1 MTTRRVTTL
10 GVALAFAASLRAQT
24 QANSARGN
32 FFARAIERAGCDA
45 TPEPALAP
53 RRFTFPR
60 DDGAHDG
67 YADEWWRTFGR
78 VTDDAGKNFDFGIN
92 VSRFGVDT
100 TGTMIDANNS
110 RWSTR
115 HLVTVAYEF
124 LDEQTRAVARG
135 TFVDR
140 EGSLGAQISRD
151 RLSVADKILRFA
163 GSRVHATNAQRF
175 QLSIHDAADA
185 NALLIEQAP
194 TKAALPLGPGGVMR
208 TGSCVSNAAYAYA
221 YPRNATR
228 GVLRLNGVDHHVT
241 GSTWIEHEFA
251 HRELG
256 ALDAGWDRFEVQFDD
271 GRDVDARFA
280 RDAHGDVVATSGVFV
295 AANGTVTYL
304 STGDA
309 GRGLPPGSIWKSVET
324 GIGYPSLWLFGVKP
338 GHLGLA
344 TNEIEH
350 DQEIREPER
359 TPYYWGAIV
368 VERFQPPEGD
378 RGHGFVELTGY
389 AGRRAL

>member
-1 MTTRRVTTL
+1 MTL
-10 GVALAFAASLRAQT
+10 GIALAFATSLPAQT
-24 QANSARGN
+24 QAKVGGGSS
-32 FFARAIERAGCDA
+32 FTRAIEQAACES
-45 TPEPALAP
+45 THEPGLAP
-53 RRFTFPR
+53 RRFAFPR

-78 VTDDAGKNFDFGIN
+78 VTDDAGENFDFSIN
-92 VSRFGVDT
+92 VSRFGVAADAARIDT
-100 TGTMIDANNS
+100 TKS

-115 HLVTVAYEF
+115 HLVSVAYEM
-124 LDEQTRAVARG
+124 LDEQTREVARG

-151 RLSVADKILRFA
+151 RLSIVDKTLRFESAHIPITGVRHFILR
-163 GSRVHATNAQRF
+163 
-175 QLSIHDAADA
+175 LHDAADA
-185 NALLIEQAP
+185 NTLAIDQTPA
-194 TKAALPLGPGGVMR
+194 KAALPLGPGGVMR

-221 YPRNATR
+221 YPRAATH
-228 GVLRLNGVDHHVT
+228 GVLRFNGVDHRVT

-251 HRELG
+251 HRELA
-256 ALDAGWDRFEVQFDD
+256 ALDIGWDRFEVQFDD
-271 GRDVDARFA
+271 GRDVDARFT
-280 RDAHGDVVATSGVFV
+280 RDAYGDVVATSGVFV
-295 AANGTVTYL
+295 AADGTVTYL

-309 GRGLPPGSIWKSVET
+309 ATGLPPGNGWQSPET
-324 GIGYPSLWLFGVKP
+324 GTTYPSLWLFGVKP

-350 DQEIREPER
+350 DQEIRQPGR

-368 VERFQPPEGD
+368 VERFHPPEGD

-389 AGRRAL
+389 AGQRAL